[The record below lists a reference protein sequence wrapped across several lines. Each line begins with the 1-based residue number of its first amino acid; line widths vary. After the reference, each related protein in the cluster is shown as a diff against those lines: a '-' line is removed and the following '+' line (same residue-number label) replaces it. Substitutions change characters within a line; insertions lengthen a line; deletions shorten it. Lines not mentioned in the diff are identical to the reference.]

1 MSSRDGYR
9 QDHEVVFHLDVRAL
23 LTDKKLKG
31 ETMSINDE
39 LANQRNSE
47 IANDNYYSLKWLNSA
62 VDEFLAKLD
71 EARAMESQNAPRPKF
86 TLDEVHEWTAEMR
99 KLRR

>member
-23 LTDKKLKG
+23 LTDERLKG
-31 ETMSINDE
+31 ETMSVDDE
-39 LANQRNSE
+39 MANERNRE
-47 IANDNYYSLKWLNSA
+47 IANDNYYSLKWLNSV
-62 VDEFLAKLD
+62 VDEFLAKLA
-71 EARAMESQNAPRPKF
+71 EARAMEQQLMPRPPF